1 MTLQND
7 NFIVQGRQT
16 FLWLSA
22 VLLEIYKKK
31 MQRAC
36 RIDWL
41 LEWGVLQVQEF
52 LCGILNAVNIDSK
65 YYWNKA
71 KLQSKLK
78 CSYKQWIARSN
89 KLQTATV
96 MTVIVFVK

>member
-41 LEWGVLQVQEF
+41 LEGGGFCRYKNFYVAFWMQLIS
-52 LCGILNAVNIDSK
+52 ILNIIEI
-65 YYWNKA
+65 
-71 KLQSKLK
+71 KLNYNQ
-78 CSYKQWIARSN
+78 N
-89 KLQTATV
+89 
-96 MTVIVFVK
+96 